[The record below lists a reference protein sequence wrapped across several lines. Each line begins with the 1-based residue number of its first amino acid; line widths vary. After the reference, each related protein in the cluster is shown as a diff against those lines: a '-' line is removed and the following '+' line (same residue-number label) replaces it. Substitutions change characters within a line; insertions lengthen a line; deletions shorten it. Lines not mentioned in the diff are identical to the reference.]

1 MQTRRVKYTEP
12 KAAFSLVSRVN
23 PTTLLRRSR
32 DPAANDKSTISLSYV
47 CHTLPSPD
55 QKIVELEAHLV

>member
-1 MQTRRVKYTEP
+1 MQSRRVKYTEP
-12 KAAFSLVSRVN
+12 KAAFLVSTVN